1 MARRVRLELRLL
13 ANLCSTP
20 TGVLRG
26 AVLIHPELRL
36 GVNGGSTP
44 AGVLCAQ
51 ILQLSLRKLNGFE
64 LKF

>member
-1 MARRVRLELRLL
+1 
-13 ANLCSTP
+13 
-20 TGVLRG
+20 
-26 AVLIHPELRL
+26 VLIHPELRL